1 MPKTK
6 PHVEASTVKFIK
18 LGRKG
23 QWEKDCIEGKSPLI
37 RLGFRSKQHPEC
49 LAGNW
54 DAVYRYWV
62 TTGGKTKGKAT
73 EFTNQVRAFYTADE
87 KTLWVTFYKRKLYWC
102 FASPTVKELADGTRI
117 RKVLGSWSCEDVH
130 GNPLHTDNLS
140 GSLTKVQGFRG
151 TICSVEQADYLLR
164 RLIGRALP
172 EVEQAVTLLGELEEA
187 IIALIPKL
195 GWKDFELLCDL
206 IFTKAGWQ
214 RVSSLGKT
222 QKSVDLEL
230 LSPVTGKRAFV
241 QVKSQSNLE
250 TFLRYKAE
258 FESMAQYDEMYFV
271 VHTPSEELEGY
282 PSESRIVL
290 LTSSRLA
297 KLVVSAG
304 LSEWLIRKVS

>member
-1 MPKTK
+1 MAKTK
-6 PHVEASTVKFIK
+6 YFVKASAVKFIK

-23 QWEKDCIEGKSPLI
+23 YWEKDCIEGKNPSI

-54 DAVYRYWV
+54 DAIHRYWA

-73 EFTNQVRAFYTADE
+73 EVTNQIRAFYTANE
-87 KTLWVTFYKRKLYWC
+87 KTLWITFFKRKLYWC
-102 FASPTVKELADGTRI
+102 FVSATVKELADGSRI
-117 RKVLGSWSCEDVH
+117 RKVLGSWSCEDVN

-151 TICSVEQADYLLR
+151 TICSVEQADYLLQ
-164 RLIGRALP
+164 RLNGRSVP
-172 EVEQAVTLLGELEEA
+172 EVERAVTLLGELEGA
-187 IIALIPKL
+187 MNALISKL

-206 IFTKAGWQ
+206 IFTNAGWQ
-214 RVSSLGKT
+214 RVGSLGKT

-241 QVKSQSNLE
+241 QVKSQSTLE
-250 TFLRYKAE
+250 TFLRYKTD
-258 FESMAQYDEMYFV
+258 FESMTQYDEMYFI
-271 VHTPSEELEGY
+271 VHSPSMELESY

-290 LTSSRLA
+290 LTSNRLA
-297 KLVVSAG
+297 KLAISAG
-304 LSEWLIRKVS
+304 LAEWLIRKVS